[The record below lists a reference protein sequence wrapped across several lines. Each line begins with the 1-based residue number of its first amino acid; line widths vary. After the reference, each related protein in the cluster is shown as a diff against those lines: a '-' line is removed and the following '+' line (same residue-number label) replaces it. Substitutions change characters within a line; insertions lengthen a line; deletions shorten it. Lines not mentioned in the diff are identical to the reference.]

1 MREISRMNLAIFLIT
16 AVITFA
22 IVLTTIF
29 SLKSGIYDIFPYFY
43 IIPVILIAY
52 SNPRLGVYFTIVLG
66 WIYLSLV
73 YLYGPFDI
81 RLYATSSAWFYIFIT
96 LGVVISAFSNEIA
109 KERKFRDIFLNSQ
122 AGIFTFRPGDQLIRV
137 ANTQVASLLG
147 YTPEEMQNLHIAD
160 IIPDTEEMSG
170 FFQKLE
176 NEGKISDAEVT
187 LQKKDGSRVWVL
199 ITASRTSGD
208 QVICSAVDITERKR
222 IKDELRYTE
231 IHYRALFDSAGD
243 AIIIHDFEG
252 NIFEANAIASEQS
265 GYSRQE
271 LEQMHLSDLDILPA
285 REAAGTWVQE
295 IRKKGISIR
304 ETLLKTREGATIP
317 VEISSKVIEYYRSP
331 AVITIIRD
339 LRARKEA
346 ENALR
351 ESERRYRMIGDLI
364 PFGVWITD
372 AGGTLTYASQ
382 SFLDLIGMTLDEC
395 RRNGWMKKLPVEQ
408 RESTRNDWKQCV
420 ETGCFW
426 DYEYRIVDRQGTEHF
441 ILSRGAPMR
450 DASGRIVSWVGI
462 HFDIS
467 QRRRYENRLEASLR
481 EKEVIIKEVHH
492 RVKNN
497 MQVISGFLQ
506 LQTNYLTD
514 QESIEKLEECQMR
527 VKTMA
532 LVHEKLYQSKYLGF
546 INTRDYIQSLISDLM
561 NSYLLRSDISIEQ
574 DIDDVNIN
582 LDTAIPCGLILNE
595 LLTNALK
602 YAFNG
607 RESGTISV
615 SLHLNPDHRFSLDIS
630 DDGVGLPPGLDI
642 AQAPTLGLQ
651 LVTVL
656 VRQIGG
662 EMQVGGP
669 PGTSFHIS
677 FPEKF

>member
-52 SNPRLGVYFTIVLG
+52 SNPRLGVYFTIILG

-122 AGIFTFRPGDQLIRV
+122 AGIFTFGPGDQVIRI

-147 YTPEEMQNLHIAD
+147 YTPEEMQKLRIAD
-160 IIPDTEEMSG
+160 IIPDIDERER
-170 FFQKLE
+170 FFQTLG
-176 NEGKISDAEVT
+176 NEGKVSDAEIT

-199 ITASRTSGD
+199 ITASRTLGD
-208 QVICSAVDITERKR
+208 QVICSTVDITERKR
-222 IKDELRYTE
+222 IKDELRFTE

-243 AIIIHDFEG
+243 AIIIHGIDG
-252 NIFEANAIASEQS
+252 KIFEANMIAGEQT

-271 LEQMHLSDLDILPA
+271 LEQMHLSDLHILPA
-285 REAAGTWVQE
+285 GEAAETWIQE
-295 IRKKGISIR
+295 IRRKGISIR
-304 ETLLKTREGATIP
+304 ETLMHTREGGTIP

-331 AVITIIRD
+331 AIITIIRD

-372 AGGTLTYASQ
+372 ADGTLTYASQ
-382 SFLDLIGMTLDEC
+382 SFLDLIGMTLEEC
-395 RRNGWMKKLPVEQ
+395 RKVSWMSRLPVEQ
-408 RESTRNDWKQCV
+408 RESAQNDWKQCV

-426 DYEYRIVDRQGTEHF
+426 DYEYRIVDRFGTEHF
-441 ILSRGAPMR
+441 ILSRGAPMK
-450 DASGRIVSWVGI
+450 DESGRIVSWAGI

-506 LQTNYLTD
+506 LQTNYLKD
-514 QESIEKLEECQMR
+514 QESIDKLEECQMR

-546 INTRDYIQSLISDLM
+546 INTRDYIQSLVSDLM

-574 DIDDVNIN
+574 DIDDVNID

-602 YAFNG
+602 YAFKG

-615 SLHLNPDHRFSLDIS
+615 SLHLKSDHRFSLDVS

-651 LVTVL
+651 LVSVL

-662 EMQVGGP
+662 DMQVEGDH
-669 PGTSFHIS
+669 GTRFHIS